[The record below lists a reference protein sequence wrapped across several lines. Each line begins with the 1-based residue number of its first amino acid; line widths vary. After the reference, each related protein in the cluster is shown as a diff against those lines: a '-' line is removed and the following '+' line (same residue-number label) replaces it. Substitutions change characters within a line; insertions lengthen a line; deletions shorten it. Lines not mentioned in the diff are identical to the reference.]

1 MSHPESGKSHHEDFS
16 TRHAP
21 MPIEIPVDDEEA
33 GRAQRGGMSQTDV
46 DLKTQLVRFVVTGAG
61 SGVLDFGLTY
71 LLQAAVGLD
80 PWLAKTIGFIVGTT
94 TAYLI
99 NRRWTFNADGSKRQF
114 ASVMLLYGI
123 TFVLQVGIFTVL
135 FPWLLSVGLGTEF
148 LPKMSWAQLIG
159 FVIAQGI
166 ATAVNFVVQRS
177 VIFKA

>member
-1 MSHPESGKSHHEDFS
+1 M
-16 TRHAP
+16 T
-21 MPIEIPVDDEEA
+21 EA
-33 GRAQRGGMSQTDV
+33 ATPQLGLR
-46 DLKTQLVRFVVTGAG
+46 TQLVRFVLTGGLSAIVDYG
-61 SGVLDFGLTY
+61 LLVVLM
-71 LLQAAVGLD
+71 AVGLD
-80 PWLAKTIGFIVGTT
+80 YVPAKVLSFIAGTT

-166 ATAVNFVVQRS
+166 ATAVNFVVQRA
-177 VIFKA
+177 VIFRR

>member
-1 MSHPESGKSHHEDFS
+1 MSPQLSL
-16 TRHAP
+16 T
-21 MPIEIPVDDEEA
+21 
-33 GRAQRGGMSQTDV
+33 
-46 DLKTQLVRFVVTGAG
+46 TQIWRFIVTGGLSAI
-61 SGVLDFGLTY
+61 VDFGLY
-71 LLQAAVGLD
+71 VALLAAGLHVNV
-80 PWLAKTIGFIVGTT
+80 AKTLSFIAGTT

-166 ATAVNFVVQRS
+166 ATAVNFVVQRA
-177 VIFKA
+177 VIFRR